1 MESLE
6 ALQPLCLDA
15 HFMAIIMTFLIGQ
28 HVQLDIILPP
38 FGGRPPSA
46 STERPHPQASLVM
59 GYLNKFQGC
68 WPMPVTGRAVDR
80 FRIRLTFCHLLMA
93 PLARLGSVSRF
104 RMEMSLRR
112 AQQLAHITLRAPRGL
127 PRAYALVDSIVWH
140 DSESE
145 YHAQTDAEILCTLQC
160 HFARSPC

>member
-59 GYLNKFQGC
+59 DYLNQFQGC
-68 WPMPVTGRAVDR
+68 WPMPVTGIAVDR
-80 FRIRLTFCHLLMA
+80 FGIRLTFCHLLFA
-93 PLARLGSVSRF
+93 PLARLGSVVLDGNVPAPSATASAYHIASTTRATQ
-104 RMEMSLRR
+104 SLRSSGFYCVAR
-112 AQQLAHITLRAPRGL
+112 LR
-127 PRAYALVDSIVWH
+127 
-140 DSESE
+140 E
-145 YHAQTDAEILCTLQC
+145 
-160 HFARSPC
+160 